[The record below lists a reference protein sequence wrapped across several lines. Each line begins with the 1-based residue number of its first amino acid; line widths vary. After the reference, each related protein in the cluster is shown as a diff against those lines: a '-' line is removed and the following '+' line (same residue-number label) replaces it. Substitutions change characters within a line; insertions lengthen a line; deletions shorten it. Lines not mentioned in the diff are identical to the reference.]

1 MDGRMAFL
9 RRLLAPA
16 LAASL
21 LVFLTP
27 SDLLAA
33 TATVKTTSKDKWK
46 PFHTYIGK
54 GDTVQ
59 WKNTDSV
66 KHDLASYGKGWN
78 FSRRLPVDESASYR
92 FTKVGDYKYR
102 CKIHSGIVDGKC
114 QGMCGLVHVFN

>member
-1 MDGRMAFL
+1 MNIL
-9 RRLLAPA
+9 RRFLAPA

-27 SDLLAA
+27 SDVLAA
-33 TATVKTTSKDKWK
+33 TATIKTTSKDKWK

-54 GDTVQ
+54 GDTVI

-66 KHDLASYGKGWN
+66 KHDMTSYGGGWN
-78 FSRRLPVDESASYR
+78 HADKLSPGEKTSFR
-92 FTKVGDYKYR
+92 FTKVDTFKYR